1 MAQRNKVAVF
11 NKQPITHEKL
21 MAEACEGAYKALQVL
36 REISADTNCEPRDRI
51 AASYKQIETYVKLAG
66 LVEVDSIDSLPVLKA
81 IGNAGN

>member
-1 MAQRNKVAVF
+1 MGQRNKVAVF
-11 NKQPITHEKL
+11 GKQPVTHEKL

-66 LVEVDSIDSLPVLKA
+66 LVEVDSIESLPVLRA